1 MTAVSVS
8 SFFDTLDFADIVEEF
23 FEFLDDEKIAKIEEM
38 IDEIGDD
45 NGEIY
50 DIF

>member
-1 MTAVSVS
+1 MNYCEL
-8 SFFDTLDFADIVEEF
+8 FDTLDFADIVEEY
-23 FEFLDDEKIAKIEEM
+23 FEFLDGEKIAKIEQ
-38 IDEIGDD
+38 ILDELGDD